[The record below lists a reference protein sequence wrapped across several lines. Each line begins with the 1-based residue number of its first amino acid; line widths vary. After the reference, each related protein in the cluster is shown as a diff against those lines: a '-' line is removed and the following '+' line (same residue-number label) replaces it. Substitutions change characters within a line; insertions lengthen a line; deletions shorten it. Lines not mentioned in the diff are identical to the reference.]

1 MRRPA
6 LPLAL
11 ALSLVLTPLAA
22 GSAHAAEALW
32 KDSPG
37 ATPPPDIARLN
48 DFMHDLAERM
58 KPALVQVRVRRAAEP
73 GEGQE
78 QPSSPEE
85 RRSAGSGFIVREDG
99 YLVTNAHV
107 VSDADRIQ
115 VRLSDGR
122 RFDGKLV
129 GLDERV
135 DLALLKIEGQGL
147 PVALLGDSNRTRVGE
162 FVLALGHPFGLEQTV
177 SFGIVSR
184 KGAPIQVAAP
194 GFEFI
199 QTDAAVN
206 PGNSGGPLVNMA
218 GEVVG
223 VNSMA
228 AVNGSIGFAIPVN
241 LVKAL
246 LPQLAEKGKVEW
258 GWLGVS
264 IAEVPDEDAPKLGL
278 KEPKVVLIRQVVSGQ
293 PADQGGIKAN
303 DVVVSVDGASVEGP
317 RDLQRIISSTPVGKV
332 VKISL
337 MREGKEQEVAVTVGA
352 YQAQAPRP
360 TRRLVP
366 APRSPQQPQ
375 PPSPQQPR

>member
-184 KGAPIQVAAP
+184 KGAP
-194 GFEFI
+194 EW
-199 QTDAAVN
+199 T
-206 PGNSGGPLVNMA
+206 
-218 GEVVG
+218 
-223 VNSMA
+223 SM
-228 AVNGSIGFAIPVN
+228 
-241 LVKAL
+241 
-246 LPQLAEKGKVEW
+246 
-258 GWLGVS
+258 
-264 IAEVPDEDAPKLGL
+264 
-278 KEPKVVLIRQVVSGQ
+278 
-293 PADQGGIKAN
+293 
-303 DVVVSVDGASVEGP
+303 
-317 RDLQRIISSTPVGKV
+317 
-332 VKISL
+332 
-337 MREGKEQEVAVTVGA
+337 
-352 YQAQAPRP
+352 
-360 TRRLVP
+360 VP
-366 APRSPQQPQ
+366 ATRSRTACRR
-375 PPSPQQPR
+375 PPNRAAA